1 MGHRISLES
10 TTTDIINKGIRT
22 KEDYEIL
29 CKFWPRWIAKMIAKQ
44 YKKSEKSNNINNN
57 V

>member
-1 MGHRISLES
+1 MGHRISRES

-29 CKFWPRWIAKMIAKQ
+29 CKFWPKFIARLINKF
-44 YKKSEKSNNINNN
+44 YKNAEKSNITEQS
-57 V
+57 